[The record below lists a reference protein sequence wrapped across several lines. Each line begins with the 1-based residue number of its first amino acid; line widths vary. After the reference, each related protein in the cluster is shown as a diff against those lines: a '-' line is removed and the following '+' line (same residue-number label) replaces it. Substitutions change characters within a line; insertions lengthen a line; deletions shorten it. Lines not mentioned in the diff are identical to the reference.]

1 MFRSL
6 LQTLF
11 FKFKGFVLPTS
22 VLGNNTMLFAIKFW
36 IIKATN
42 WWLLRNVQDNIFGT
56 TERVLRWSHLMI
68 ITRFLTFWTCSS
80 QVKNSDPFSKFLFL
94 PNNVCTSICF
104 YIYVKSTPSVKFT
117 HSVFFKYCFFF
128 ANEFYKTKIIGSD
141 SLIMKE
147 RYCYNKAAKS
157 RPGVCSNKS
166 IVDI

>member
-1 MFRSL
+1 MAVEECSRQYIWYNRKGSEMITFDDNYQVLNFLDMLKSGKKI
-6 LQTLF
+6 QT
-11 FKFKGFVLPTS
+11 
-22 VLGNNTMLFAIKFW
+22 
-36 IIKATN
+36 
-42 WWLLRNVQDNIFGT
+42 
-56 TERVLRWSHLMI
+56 
-68 ITRFLTFWTCSS
+68 
-80 QVKNSDPFSKFLFL
+80 L

-117 HSVFFKYCFFF
+117 HSVFFKFCFFF

-157 RPGVCSNKS
+157 RPGVCINKS